1 MELTTEPA
9 KIMLQSKLN
18 ITSVYIKIRK
28 VMWMELKYIAFC
40 SIKL

>member
-9 KIMLQSKLN
+9 KKMLQSKLN
-18 ITSVYIKIRK
+18 ITLVYIEIRK
-28 VMWMELKYIAFC
+28 GMWMESKYIAFC